1 MPYLVAYGVCAIVF
15 AAADACWLTL
25 AGPRL
30 YRPILGPLLADKPNA
45 GAAVAFYL
53 IYLFGLVF
61 LAVAPAM
68 RTGEWRTATLNGLVF
83 GLAAY
88 ATYDLTNQATLSLW
102 STRLTL
108 IDMAW
113 GAAAT
118 ALAATAGFFAIA
130 KLGLRKP

>member
-1 MPYLVAYGVCAIVF
+1 MPYAIAYGVCAIVF
-15 AAADACWLTL
+15 VAADACWLTL

-30 YRPILGPLLADKPNA
+30 YRPTLGPLLADRLNV

-68 RTGEWRTATLNGLVF
+68 RAGEWRTATLNGLVF
-83 GLAAY
+83 GLVAY
-88 ATYDLTNQATLSLW
+88 ATYDLTNQATLVLW
-102 STRLTL
+102 STKLTL
-108 IDMAW
+108 FDMAW
-113 GAAAT
+113 GGGVS

-130 KLGLRKP
+130 KLGLIKP

>member
-1 MPYLVAYGVCAIVF
+1 
-15 AAADACWLTL
+15 
-25 AGPRL
+25 
-30 YRPILGPLLADKPNA
+30 
-45 GAAVAFYL
+45 
-53 IYLFGLVF
+53 
-61 LAVAPAM
+61 M

-130 KLGLRKP
+130 KLGLIKP